1 MLVVDDE
8 PEIVATIVEILEA
21 EGHLVDTASSG
32 ATALDRV
39 AGHEYDVVFSD
50 LRMPDLDGPSLFERL
65 TQERPALAERMII
78 VTGDTLSADARIFLE
93 RTRPFMSGKTVH
105 PRRRPPGRGGS
116 AGLGR

>member
-21 EGHLVDTASSG
+21 EGHLVDTAASG
-32 ATALDRV
+32 ATALERV
-39 AGHEYDVVFSD
+39 ARHEYDVIFSD

-65 TQERPALAERMII
+65 TLERPALAERMII

-93 RTRPFMSGKTVH
+93 RTRLACLEKPFTLADV
-105 PRRRPPGRGGS
+105 RRVVAEALAS
-116 AGLGR
+116 S